1 MIIAPH
7 GEPTG
12 HVGVA
17 PPTTSAAGGPEE
29 GRILAALR
37 FLPAAI
43 AGVLILY
50 LFWMLP
56 GFLKVAIVG
65 YLGWRPIGW
74 EATAVTAVA
83 LVATSLFAL
92 VAFSLAILAT
102 RRMPG
107 MFGTVASIAG
117 VLAPVV
123 LFHAFVAM
131 PWSARRNHEHD
142 WPADLPLVELEVCA
156 ETFRLGSSALSA
168 RGVVALE
175 VENRSG
181 VRLRSATFT
190 VKTGRPSDWL
200 EHTAHYRFTIRDV
213 PPGARAR
220 IEEREYLGNI
230 LWSGS
235 ADSGGQGAAAA
246 RIQWDDVEFEDGR
259 EIALSRRPGEAVVW
273 PIPDCPGAK
282 RPGVPWYREPYTGPP

>member
-1 MIIAPH
+1 MTLRIGTPAERRRDWQRAWWIARTHEFHCPGCERMVPRGELRVHGDRVFCPHCDAVIIAPH

-17 PPTTSAAGGPEE
+17 PPPTSGAGVREE
-29 GRILAALR
+29 GGILAALG

-56 GFLKVAIVG
+56 GFLKVAMVG

-74 EATAVTAVA
+74 EATVVTAVA

-117 VLAPVV
+117 ALMPVV

-131 PWSARRNHEHD
+131 PWSARRNHDRD
-142 WPADLPLVELEVCA
+142 W
-156 ETFRLGSSALSA
+156 
-168 RGVVALE
+168 
-175 VENRSG
+175 
-181 VRLRSATFT
+181 
-190 VKTGRPSDWL
+190 
-200 EHTAHYRFTIRDV
+200 

-259 EIALSRRPGEAVVW
+259 EIALGRRPGEAVVW
-273 PIPDCPGAK
+273 PIPDCPGSK
-282 RPGVPWYREPYTGPP
+282 RPEVPCYREPYTGPP